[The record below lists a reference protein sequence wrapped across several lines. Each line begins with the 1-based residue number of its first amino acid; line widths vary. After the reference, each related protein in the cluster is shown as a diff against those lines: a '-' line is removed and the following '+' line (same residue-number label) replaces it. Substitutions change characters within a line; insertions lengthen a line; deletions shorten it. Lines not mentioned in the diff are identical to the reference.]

1 MENINIK
8 FKNSNYENKR
18 VNIDFFVEKIK
29 DISYKSN
36 FVESRKELN
45 QPKYAIT
52 KDSRVFDE

>member
-18 VNIDFFVEKIK
+18 VNIDFSVEKIK

>member
-36 FVESRKELN
+36 FVEPRKELN

>member
-45 QPKYAIT
+45 QPKYSIT

>member
-18 VNIDFFVEKIK
+18 VNIDFFAEKIK